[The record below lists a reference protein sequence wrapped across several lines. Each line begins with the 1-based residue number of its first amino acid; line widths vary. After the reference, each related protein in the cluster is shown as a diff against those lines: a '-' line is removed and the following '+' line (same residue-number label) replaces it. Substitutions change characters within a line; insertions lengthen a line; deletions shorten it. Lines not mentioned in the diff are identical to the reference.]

1 MESGMQLFPRAL
13 RILGVLFLLPCI
25 LHLALG
31 LGADAMLG
39 AQVSNAAANDPGL
52 DSQNRFYGVIFSLY
66 GILLIVCANDLARYA
81 TVLRLLLWVFFV
93 GGIARLV
100 SIAVAGMPPA
110 AIVALLIT
118 ELVLPPLLLWGLQRE
133 LRSAA

>member
-1 MESGMQLFPRAL
+1 MRLFPLAL
-13 RILGVLFLLPCI
+13 KILGVLFLLPCL

-39 AQVSNAAANDPGL
+39 AQVPAAAASDPGL
-52 DSQNRFYGVIFSLY
+52 DSQNRFYGMIFSLY
-66 GILLIVCANDLARYA
+66 GILLITSANDVAKYA
-81 TVLRLLLWVFFV
+81 TILRLLLWVLFA

-100 SIAVAGMPPA
+100 SIAAVGIPPA
-110 AIVALLIT
+110 AIVLLLMT
-118 ELVLPPLLLWGLQRE
+118 ELVLPPLLLLGLQRE